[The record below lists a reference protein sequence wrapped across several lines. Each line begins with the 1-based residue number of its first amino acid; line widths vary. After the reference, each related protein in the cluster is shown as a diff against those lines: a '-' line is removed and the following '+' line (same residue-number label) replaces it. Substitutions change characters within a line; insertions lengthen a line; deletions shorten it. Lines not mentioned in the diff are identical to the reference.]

1 MIFMREMQKKKRF
14 YRELAVLMSAILLA
28 GQYDFPVRAEEN
40 AEMPGSE
47 ARGGNAE
54 TGDSVSGGDA
64 GTAGEYFYFP
74 FDSSNRYR
82 ILSDDQ
88 AELVQAASSQAE
100 KYAIPDEVTD
110 PDTNIRYTVTSIG
123 ERAFY
128 NGPLREVEIPN
139 TITNIGANAFRECQ
153 SLTSIQIP
161 EGVTSI
167 GEEAFWHCDEL
178 TSIQIPDS
186 VTSIGKGA
194 FSNCAK
200 LKSANIPHGITAV
213 SEMLFTWTALDNVEI
228 PYNITAIGGEA
239 FRCCKFTDIQ
249 IPDSVTTMG
258 HGVFAECKNLKNI
271 VIPDTV
277 MSMDYGTFDGCDN
290 LVKAELSHNIQ
301 CITARTFF
309 DCISLTTVIIP
320 DKVES
325 IEESAFMYCSALDNI
340 TIPSGVTYIDS
351 GAFKY
356 CDKFQTLKIAVK
368 TETDG
373 DQVTVKPV
381 SLGGDDVFF
390 TNETDL
396 PRKLTFLTE
405 DGKTELSDTT
415 VPTLE
420 AAREAYQNVNDGDV
434 GDNYWYGWY
443 LGEAPDIGDK
453 DLIHSV
459 TIQVYIDNEEQTDH
473 GRSFMLKKADED
485 TWVTDLTRVNNGI
498 YEIYEAA
505 DVQSR
510 AAQAAGLDTRVTVEV
525 NGQDAVARVDYY
537 TVTFYDGDMA
547 YSDDTPQR
555 QQTLLK
561 GYLAVR
567 PVDPVKEGVVFRE
580 WVTGAQ
586 EEEAFDFNRELQ
598 EKTAIYAAWTV
609 KEPEEPNKP
618 EEPDTPEEPDNK
630 PEEPDTPE
638 EPDNK
643 PEEPDSKPEGPEK
656 PEGPDKPEGPEEPEE
671 PDSKPEGPEKPEGPD
686 KPEEPEVPSGP
697 DNKPEKPDN
706 KPEEPEM
713 PEEPGPSEVSDKPT
727 GGESN
732 EPKTGDT
739 SQVEVY
745 ATIAMIAGMLYL
757 LLYFAD
763 QERGMTEETK
773 KELVSVLVRWAKRGG
788 RLRRYAAIAAI
799 FCLLCY
805 YHSIGKSHALRKSLE
820 RA

>member
-228 PYNITAIGGEA
+228 PDNITAIGGEA

-390 TNETDL
+390 TNEADL

-443 LGEAPDIGDK
+443 LGEAPDIGGE

-510 AAQAAGLDTRVTVEV
+510 AVQAAGLDTRVTVEV

-586 EEEAFDFNRELQ
+586 AEEAFDFNRELQ

-618 EEPDTPEEPDNK
+618 EEPNT
-630 PEEPDTPE
+630 
-638 EPDNK
+638 

-656 PEGPDKPEGPEEPEE
+656 PTEPDAPEE
-671 PDSKPEGPEKPEGPD
+671 G
-686 KPEEPEVPSGP
+686 
-697 DNKPEKPDN
+697 N
-706 KPEEPEM
+706 M
-713 PEEPGPSEVSDKPT
+713 PEISGISEVSDKPS

-739 SQVEVY
+739 SHVEVY

-773 KELVSVLVRWAKRGG
+773 KELVSALVRWAKRGG